1 MPGPG
6 GNLLH
11 VPVSGTVEENIM
23 NRTTTS
29 ALALAFGLVAGTAQA
44 DTLTYITYKP
54 QGANDA
60 HSRSLQWFVDEFAE
74 RTGGEHTFEVF
85 WGGSVAAVG
94 ETPEALANGVGD
106 MGDIVTPYFPDQFP
120 LNNAIGFFI
129 PQPMDSREV
138 GQAMVEWHE
147 EYPEF
152 AEELTSQN
160 LHAVSFR
167 PLETYGMLCKEPVEN
182 MEDLQGKRV
191 RSYGFAY
198 PALIEAMGA
207 TPVSITTSD
216 TYEALERSIVD
227 CAPIGPVLAR
237 GFKYDEVAKY
247 YIEMPFGASFGH
259 ILAMNLDSYNA
270 LDDDTRAIIDQLG
283 EDYMEEYASM
293 LEADET
299 RVLELWQGDLGVT
312 VLPFPDEELTALIED
327 ERVQAVRAEWEEKAR
342 ATGLSIDDILARL
355 RF

>member
-1 MPGPG
+1 M
-6 GNLLH
+6 
-11 VPVSGTVEENIM
+11 M
-23 NRTTTS
+23 NWTTAS
-29 ALALAFGLVAGTAQA
+29 VAALALGLAAGPTQA
-44 DTLTYITYKP
+44 ETLTYITYKP

-60 HSRSLQWFVDEFAE
+60 HSRSLQWFVDEFAK
-74 RTGGEHTFEVF
+74 RTDGEHNFEVF

-120 LNNAIGFFI
+120 LNNAVGFFI
-129 PQPMDSREV
+129 PQPLDSREV
-138 GQAMVEWHE
+138 GQAMVDWHA

-152 AEELTSQN
+152 VEELSRQN
-160 LHAVSFR
+160 LHAISFR
-167 PLETYGMLCKEPVEN
+167 PLESYGLLCKEPVES
-182 MEDLQGKRV
+182 MADLNGKRV

-227 CAPIGPVLAR
+227 CAPIGPALAR

-270 LDDDTRAIIDQLG
+270 LDDETRAILDQLG
-283 EDYMEEYASM
+283 TDYMTEYLAM
-293 LEADET
+293 LEADQT
-299 RVLELWQGDLGVT
+299 RVQELWQGDLGVT
-312 VLPFPDEELTALIED
+312 VLPFPDEELTALIEH
-327 ERVQAVRAEWEEKAR
+327 EGVQAVRAEWQEKAT
-342 ATGLSIDDILARL
+342 ATGLGIDDILAKL

>member
-1 MPGPG
+1 
-6 GNLLH
+6 
-11 VPVSGTVEENIM
+11 M
-23 NRTTTS
+23 NWTTLS
-29 ALALAFGLVAGTAQA
+29 AVAIAASLAFGAAEAKTY
-44 DTLTYITYKP
+44 TYITYKP

-60 HSRSLQWFVDEFAE
+60 HSRSLQWFVDEFAK
-74 RTGGEHTFEVF
+74 RTGGKHDIEVF

-94 ETPEALANGVGD
+94 ETPEALAHGVGD

-129 PQPMDSREV
+129 PQPLGSDAVAE
-138 GQAMVEWHE
+138 AMVTWHQE
-147 EYPEF
+147 HPQF

-160 LHAVSFR
+160 LHAMSFR
-167 PLETYGMLCKEPVEN
+167 SLEGYGMLCKQPIAS
-182 MEDLQGKRV
+182 MADLAGKRI

-198 PALIEAMGA
+198 PALIEAMKA

-227 CAPIGPVLAR
+227 CAPIGPALAR

-259 ILAMNLDSYNA
+259 ILAMNLDSYRGM
-270 LDDDTRAIIDQLG
+270 DEETRAVLDQLG
-283 EDYMEEYASM
+283 TDYMVEYSAVLKAEEVKVR
-293 LEADET
+293 D
-299 RVLELWQGDLGVT
+299 LWKGDLGVT
-312 VLPFPDEELTALIED
+312 VLPFPGEELTALID
-327 ERVQAVRAEWEEKAR
+327 DAGVQAVRAEWEAKAE
-342 ATGLSIDDILARL
+342 AAGVPADEITAKL

>member
-1 MPGPG
+1 
-6 GNLLH
+6 
-11 VPVSGTVEENIM
+11 M
-23 NRTTTS
+23 NAKTTS
-29 ALALAFGLVAGTAQA
+29 AAVLALSLVTGAAQA
-44 DTLTYITYKP
+44 ETYTYITYKP

-60 HSRSLQWFVDEFAE
+60 HSRSLQWFVDEFAK
-74 RTGGEHTFEVF
+74 RTGGAHSIEVF

-120 LNNAIGFFI
+120 LNNAVGFFI
-129 PQPMDSREV
+129 PQPMNSRDV
-138 GQAMVEWHE
+138 GQAMVDWHAE
-147 EYPEF
+147 HPEF
-152 AEELTSQN
+152 AEELSSQN
-160 LHAVSFR
+160 LHAMSFR
-167 PLETYGMLCKEPVEN
+167 ALEGYGLLCKEPVESVA
-182 MEDLQGKRV
+182 DLAGKRI

-227 CAPIGPVLAR
+227 CAPIGPALAR

-247 YIEMPFGASFGH
+247 YVEMPFGASFGH
-259 ILAMNLDSYNA
+259 ILAMNLDSYNG
-270 LDDDTRAIIDQLG
+270 LDEDTRTVLDQLG
-283 EDYMEEYASM
+283 ADYLAEYASM
-293 LEADET
+293 LEAEET

-312 VLPFPDEELTALIED
+312 VLPFPDEELTALIDNEG
-327 ERVQAVRAEWEEKAR
+327 VQAVRAEWQAKAE
-342 ATGLSIDDILARL
+342 AAGLSAEVIDGILTQL

>member
-1 MPGPG
+1 M
-6 GNLLH
+6 
-11 VPVSGTVEENIM
+11 T
-23 NRTTTS
+23 RTTTS
-29 ALALAFGLVAGTAQA
+29 ALTLAFALIAGTAHA

-60 HSRSLQWFVDEFAE
+60 HSRSLQWFVDKFAE
-74 RTGGEHTFEVF
+74 RTGGKHTIEVF

-138 GQAMVEWHE
+138 GQAMVDWHA

-152 AEELTSQN
+152 VEELSSQN

-167 PLETYGMLCKEPVEN
+167 PLENYGLLCKDPVEN
-182 MEDLQGKRV
+182 MADLEGKRV

-259 ILAMNLDSYNA
+259 ILTMNLDSYKA
-270 LDDDTRAIIDQLG
+270 LDDDTRAVLDQLG
-283 EDYMEEYASM
+283 EDYMVEYASM
-293 LEADET
+293 LEAEET
-299 RVLELWQGDLGVT
+299 RVLELWQEELGVS
-312 VLPFPDEELTALIED
+312 VLPFPDEELTALID
-327 ERVQAVRAEWEEKAR
+327 HQGVQAVRAEWEDKAE
-342 ATGLSIDDILARL
+342 ATGLEIEGILAKL